1 MRSARHWLLTAA
13 LLPAA
18 LSLAA
23 CSDSPRPYGDRTTP
37 PPSATDAPGRAPAN
51 AAPAP
56 TTPPGVPQDRTETKK

>member
-1 MRSARHWLLTAA
+1 MGSARHWLMSAA

-37 PPSATDAPGRAPAN
+37 PPSAKDAPGATPAP
-51 AAPAP
+51 PAP
-56 TTPPGVPQDRTETKK
+56 TTPPGVPRDVTEPKNGN